1 MIAEPVLNG
10 LLHLFALAAAPLR
23 GDAREAA
30 RRRTLDYLNNHV
42 GLADAG
48 VYIGLYHDLAE
59 LHAGEEEAARLRAAG
74 EIVSALKPR
83 LRDEERY
90 AAVLCV
96 LELAAASAGADG
108 PGRMAEWLG
117 RELDL
122 AEDTGRVRS
131 FLARPPGADGR
142 WMGGS
147 ADDGFRG
154 RLAVLKLRRDDLFLV
169 TAAGGE
175 PAWLEGHPLA
185 PGAARLLCPGQVL
198 RDRWG
203 NELYYEAVAAA
214 FRGEDAGPV
223 LDFRG
228 ARLEYRFPDG
238 RYGLRDFSFAER
250 GGRLVGIMGASGAGK
265 STLLEILNGTL
276 RPGSGEVRLN
286 GRDIH
291 AGAGAGEGVIGFVP
305 QDDMLFEDLTVYEN
319 LYYAAR
325 LCLAHLPEARRIARV
340 RAMLADLGQSDIA
353 DLKVGSPL
361 QKTISGGQRK
371 RLNIALE
378 LIRQPTVLFVD
389 EPTSGLSSADS
400 ETVMSLLKEQAAR
413 GRLVFAVIHQPS
425 SKIFRLF
432 DALWILD
439 QGGWPVFTGTP
450 VEAVGYFRAHGNLPG
465 AWESICPGCGSANPE
480 QIFDILEARTL
491 DPAGRATRRRRVSPE
506 QWHERYREYEAER
519 TRPETPAPPAELAP
533 PAPSLH
539 RPGRL
544 GQLAVFFVRDVR
556 ARLASLS
563 YLLVALLEPPVLGLL
578 TGLVSRGAFGGAYSF
593 HENNN
598 VHVFFFMSVIVA
610 VFLGLSVSAEEICRD
625 ARILR
630 RERFLHLSWWS
641 YVHSKTLYLAIVCA
655 IQMVLFVL
663 VAFPLVGVPGL
674 LFRGWAAL
682 FLCAFCSGLLGLNIS
697 ASFRSAVTI
706 YILIP
711 LLIVPQLLL
720 CGVVIPYDDLIAPR
734 SRLREVP
741 WYANL
746 MPPRWGYEALV
757 VEQYLRNAY
766 QRNLAGADA
775 RLRLAEFDLDHYLPE
790 LVGLVQSIPLLREE
804 GRDSALAAKLRILTN
819 ELARLERRM
828 EQPAGA
834 GLPAGGPDLLDA
846 AGRARVE
853 EYLAAYRQAV
863 FERRRAAAADK
874 RAILDRLQAEL
885 GAEGLERLKR
895 RNTSRSIE
903 KQALNLQDFRPIGE
917 AEDGLFRRTLPVYQ
931 VPESRRGG
939 AHFLA
944 GCKRWGDRLWP
955 TYTFNLAAI
964 AALSLALYGLLGLR
978 ALPRLLRNR

>member
-23 GDAREAA
+23 GEAREAA

-48 VYIGLYHDLAE
+48 VYIGLYQDLAE
-59 LHAGEEEAARLRAAG
+59 LHAIGDEADRLRAAG
-74 EIVSALKPR
+74 EIVASLKTQ
-83 LRDEERY
+83 LGGEERY

-96 LELAAASAGADG
+96 LELAAVSAGSDW

-122 AEDTGRVRS
+122 AEEAGRMRA
-131 FLARPPGADGR
+131 FLTCPPGADGR
-142 WMGGS
+142 WMGGGT
-147 ADDGFRG
+147 AGFRG
-154 RLAVLKLRRDDLFLV
+154 RLAVLKLRGDDLFL
-169 TAAGGE
+169 AAATGDE
-175 PAWLEGHPLA
+175 PVWLEGHPLA

-203 NELYYEAVAAA
+203 NELHYAAVAAA
-214 FRGEDAGPV
+214 FREEGAGPV

-228 ARLEYRFPDG
+228 ARLEYRFADG
-238 RYGLRDFSFAER
+238 RCGLHDFSFAER

-276 RPGSGEVRLN
+276 RPSSGDVRLN

-291 AGAGAGEGVIGFVP
+291 AGAGEGVIGFVP

-340 RAMLADLGQSDIA
+340 RRMLADLGQADIA

-378 LIRQPTVLFVD
+378 LIREPTVLFVD

-400 ETVMSLLKEQAAR
+400 ETVMSLLKEQAAG
-413 GRLVFAVIHQPS
+413 GRLVFAVVHQPS
-425 SKIFRLF
+425 SKIFRMF

-439 QGGWPVFTGTP
+439 QGGWPVFTGAP
-450 VEAVGYFRAHGNLPG
+450 VEAVAYFRAHGNLPG
-465 AWESICPGCGSANPE
+465 AWESICPGCGSVNPE

-491 DPAGRATRRRRVSPE
+491 GPAGRATPRRRVPPE
-506 QWHERYREYEAER
+506 QWHERYRDYEAER
-519 TRPETPAPPAELAP
+519 ARPAAPVPPAELPP

-578 TGLVSRGAFGGAYSF
+578 TGLVSRGAFGGTYSF

-641 YVHSKTLYLAIVCA
+641 YVHSKTLYLALVCA
-655 IQMVLFVL
+655 LQMALFVS
-663 VAFPLVGVPGL
+663 VAFPIVGVPGL
-674 LFRGWAAL
+674 LVRGWAAL

-711 LLIVPQLLL
+711 LLIVPQMLL

-734 SRLREVP
+734 SRAREVP
-741 WYANL
+741 WFANL

-757 VEQYLRNAY
+757 VEQYLHNAY

-790 LVGLVQSIPLLREE
+790 LLGLVQSIPLLREE
-804 GRDSALAAKLRILTN
+804 GRAGDLAAKQRILTN
-819 ELARLERRM
+819 ELARLEQRM
-828 EQPAGA
+828 GTAAGA
-834 GLPAGGPDLLDA
+834 APAVSGPDLLDD

-853 EYLAAYRQAV
+853 EYLAACRKTV
-863 FERRRAAAADK
+863 FEQRRAAAADK
-874 RAILDRLQAEL
+874 RAILDRLEAEL
-885 GAEGLERLKR
+885 GPEGLERLKR
-895 RNTSRSIE
+895 RHTSRSIE
-903 KQALNLQDFRPIGE
+903 KQALNLQDFRPVGE

-931 VPESRRGG
+931 VPESCWGG

-944 GCKRWGDRLWP
+944 GSKRWGGRLRA
-955 TYTFNLAAI
+955 TYAFNLAAI
-964 AALSLALYGLLGLR
+964 AALSFGLYGLLGLR
-978 ALPRLLRNR
+978 VLPRLLRNR